1 MDKNS
6 INFHLYLGKKDY
18 EILQWKNSLPPKC
31 FKYFVEQIL
40 LSHINGY
47 KIMLPRTH
55 EQVEIEPKYT
65 PIHMIITNEQIISF
79 LEQQSSGERSKNVKE
94 ILLFYIREA
103 QDMALV
109 SSNKKKRKTIVAP
122 PQQPKIV
129 SRSLPTVAE
138 TIKHTTKP
146 AQEKHDVK
154 EEKGTVAQSV
164 PEAKSEV
171 APAVSRTPTKNNPMM
186 QALFK
191 MSGDE

>member
-1 MDKNS
+1 MDKHS

-79 LEQQSSGERSKNVKE
+79 LERQSSGERSKNVKE

-103 QDMALV
+103 QDVALV
-109 SSNKKKRKTIVAP
+109 SSNKKKKKTFVVP
-122 PQQPKIV
+122 PQSPKIV

-138 TIKHTTKP
+138 PVKHTNEAVKGK
-146 AQEKHDVK
+146 ADVK
-154 EEKGTVAQSV
+154 EKKATVMQSV
-164 PEAKSEV
+164 SEPKPEV
-171 APAVSRTPTKNNPMM
+171 ASTVSKTPAKNNPMM

>member
-1 MDKNS
+1 MDKHS

-109 SSNKKKRKTIVAP
+109 SSNKKKKKTVVAL
-122 PQQPKIV
+122 PQPPKIA
-129 SRSLPTVAE
+129 SRPLPTVAE
-138 TIKHTTKP
+138 PIKHPTETAK
-146 AQEKHDVK
+146 EKTNIK
-154 EEKGTVAQSV
+154 EEKIVVIQSAAESKHEATTTVN
-164 PEAKSEV
+164 KT
-171 APAVSRTPTKNNPMM
+171 PAKNNPMM